1 MATDWGRFVNNAN
14 AQAPTPATSTG
25 PANVTELTFHLLN
38 RGYFPFEEIN
48 LRVPITRDML
58 DVKCMQAKEF
68 MQQWKNDGKAGTP
81 MQGSALYVIQKTA
94 ALKRVAI
101 HAPLILRISTQK
113 EAMDA
118 WIALVGTNGPK
129 LYDVAMLVC
138 WYGAPLEDMLKLNG
152 ASGGIMLNNMKTS
165 AVHAPLKCCRNCRR
179 HDAQHQLSY
188 KQRTFVARYAHP
200 SPRPA
205 QFKRRTS
212 ANVNIALKRQDVPSF
227 PAGSRNPYRP
237 ASKRHDEDG
246 MQRCWSM
253 AAIHMTF
260 QAVILM
266 MCMLYAAPWP

>member
-165 AVHAPLKCCRNCRR
+165 AVHGDMMHNTNSPTNN
-179 HDAQHQLSY
+179 
-188 KQRTFVARYAHP
+188 VP
-200 SPRPA
+200 SSHA
-205 QFKRRTS
+205 M
-212 ANVNIALKRQDVPSF
+212 DVPSF